1 MFKISQLVFAYAIQT
16 FHRELNAYRLFKNLK
31 QDKIT
36 RILIDKPINDITN
49 ILLLQNKIIN

>member
-16 FHRELNAYRLFKNLK
+16 FHRTLDAYGLFNNLK
-31 QDKIT
+31 HDKIT

-49 ILLLQNKIIN
+49 ISLLQKKL